1 MADFSFDYV
10 NCDASKDTKR
20 GLKLHTED
28 SHYNFDHFCSTCGN
42 GFKTTKLLNILVE
55 SPCPKIRKGRAAVAA
70 AVKAGA
76 SGSETSIQH
85 RRGLYQRLIQSNKKL
100 VTGNV
105 ATETLIKKLVRNSKH
120 AELWPENPAGKDE
133 KSGKAKNGDKGK
145 DSDNNE
151 NSSDDEESPND
162 NLEVKFAPAGE

>member
-55 SPCPKIRKGRAAVAA
+55 SPCPKMRKGRDAVDT

-76 SGSETSIQH
+76 SGSGKNKDKKTSIQH
-85 RRGLYQRLIQSNKKL
+85 RRGLYQRLIQSNQKL

-105 ATETLIKKLVRNSKH
+105 ATETLIKKLVRNGKH
-120 AELWPENPAGKDE
+120 AELWPENPQE
-133 KSGKAKNGDKGK
+133 KTKSLARPRTATKGK
-145 DSDNNE
+145 ILTIMKTVAMTKRV
-151 NSSDDEESPND
+151 PTII
-162 NLEVKFAPAGE
+162 LK